1 MVLSQNNVRIRLA
14 CLIVLLAC
22 SLIAGSGFPVCAA
35 TRAPANNK
43 TTPQQDAPSI
53 ATVLHNV
60 EARFANV
67 RDITGIVD
75 LEQFSSDGS
84 VVKAQ
89 TTVQATLPNLLRLS
103 FAKPETFAGML
114 YVLDRKTNQIMQ
126 YSPITE
132 QVIVSSID
140 QALSE
145 RFVPTTVEQL
155 FSLPSPDDYDLTVF
169 ATQTPDKQPLIGVMA
184 KAKEAPDSPFF
195 HFWIDQATWM
205 VARMQVFE
213 AQGQPLFSIVLRDVK
228 VNQNLAEAQLRKMPY
243 GAITVYR

>member
-1 MVLSQNNVRIRLA
+1 MVLCLNNVRTRFA
-14 CLIVLLAC
+14 CSVFLLTCILIV
-22 SLIAGSGFPVCAA
+22 GSGPSVHAA
-35 TRAPANNK
+35 TRAPAKSK
-43 TTPQQDAPSI
+43 TASPQDAPSI

-60 EARFANV
+60 EARFADV
-67 RDITGIVD
+67 KDIAGIVD
-75 LEQFSSDGS
+75 LEQFGGDGS
-84 VVKAQ
+84 AVQAQ

-103 FAKPETFAGML
+103 FVKPETFAGTL
-114 YVLDRKTNQIMQ
+114 YVLDRKTNQVMQ

-155 FSLPSPDDYDLTVF
+155 FSLPSPEDYDLTVF
-169 ATQTPDKQPLIGVMA
+169 ATETSGKQKLVGISA
-184 KAKEAPDSPFF
+184 KAKRDPESPCF

-205 VARMQVFE
+205 VARMHVFDV
-213 AQGQPLFSIVLRDVK
+213 QGQPLFTIVLRDIK
-228 VNQNLAEAQLRKMPY
+228 VNQNLAEAQLKKMPF